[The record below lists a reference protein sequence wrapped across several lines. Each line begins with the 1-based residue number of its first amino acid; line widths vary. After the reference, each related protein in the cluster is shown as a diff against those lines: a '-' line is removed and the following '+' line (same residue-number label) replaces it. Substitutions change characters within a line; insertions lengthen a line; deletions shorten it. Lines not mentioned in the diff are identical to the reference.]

1 MIMRKTSAG
10 FTLVEVMLAL
20 LLLAIGV
27 LAAAPMFVYAM
38 KGNAGAGDFG
48 VVGALAVERMELL
61 RGEDYSD
68 LDAGGSLT
76 ANTTVGGV
84 DYFDTSND
92 GYVLRWTIAD
102 GSPIANTKTI
112 AVRAVALRQVIGQQK
127 EVTLTT
133 VRGR

>member
-1 MIMRKTSAG
+1 MRNRSAG
-10 FTLVEVMLAL
+10 FTLVEVLLAL
-20 LLLAIGV
+20 VLLAVGV

-38 KGNAGAGDFG
+38 KGNAGASDFG

-61 RGEDYSD
+61 RSEDYPD

-92 GYVLRWTIAD
+92 GFVLRWTIVDAT
-102 GSPIANTKTI
+102 PIANTKTI
-112 AVRAVALRQVIGQQK
+112 TVRALAERQVIGEQK